1 MTSPK
6 TLEKTT
12 VELLKTL
19 IRNAC
24 VNDLTPDSGQ
34 EIRNAETLEAF
45 FDGTGVEIRRFEPH
59 PGRVSVAFTV
69 PGSDPDAEPLTLLGH
84 TDVVPVDE
92 DKWTTDPF
100 GAETVETEDGARIY
114 GRGATDMLFIT
125 AGMAAVTREVA
136 VSAQAGS
143 PPRGTLTFV
152 ACADEEAR
160 GGLGAGWI
168 AEHEP
173 EAFSWRNCL
182 SETGGSHIP
191 VRTAR
196 DGASE
201 NGNGD
206 AGADSEGND
215 AEQVQ
220 DAEDAQHAKQT
231 QHMKRAR
238 DAEDAEDAHHAI
250 VVVVGEKGAAQRRI
264 TIHGDAGHGSAP
276 YGREITVGLIGE
288 VARRLSSIEPDVV
301 SDDLWQGYI
310 RSFRFDPETE
320 AALIAGENYEALGP
334 LARYSHAMSH
344 LTVSPT
350 VLRAGGAI
358 NVLPST
364 AYVELDIRPLPG
376 QGQGDVDK
384 LLLEALGDLAE
395 RVDIEHLITEDATRS
410 PTSGPLYRAI
420 EDTCREF
427 FPDADIVPTIAAG
440 GSDLRFGRRLGG
452 VGYGFALH
460 AAGRSFGEVL
470 DQLHSHDEFVHV
482 EDVELTARAYRS
494 LVRRFLGV

>member
-1 MTSPK
+1 MTPG
-6 TLEKTT
+6 LEHTT
-12 VELLKTL
+12 IELLKQL

-24 VNDLTPDSGQ
+24 VNDLTADSGN
-34 EIRNAETLEAF
+34 EVRNAQTLEDF
-45 FDGTGVEIRRFEPH
+45 FADAGDSVEVRRFEPH

-92 DKWTTDPF
+92 EKWTQDPF
-100 GAETVETEDGARIY
+100 GAEVVEAEDGSRIY

-125 AGMAAVTREVA
+125 ASMAAVTREVA
-136 VSAQAGS
+136 LEAQAGN

-168 AEHEP
+168 AKNEP

-191 VRTAR
+191 VQDS
-196 DGASE
+196 DG
-201 NGNGD
+201 GD
-206 AGADSEGND
+206 
-215 AEQVQ
+215 
-220 DAEDAQHAKQT
+220 
-231 QHMKRAR
+231 
-238 DAEDAEDAHHAI
+238 AI

-288 VARRLSSIEPDVV
+288 VARRLAAIEPDVV
-301 SDDLWQGYI
+301 SDDLWQGYV

-320 AALIAGENYEALGP
+320 AALIAGENYEAFGP

-358 NVLPST
+358 NVLPSA

-376 QGQGDVDK
+376 QGQEDVDK
-384 LLLEALGDLAE
+384 LLREALGDLAE
-395 RVDIEHLITEDATRS
+395 RVHIEHLITEEATVS
-410 PTSGPLYRAI
+410 PASGPLYDAI
-420 EDTCREF
+420 ADTYREF
-427 FPDADIVPTIAAG
+427 FPTADIVPTIAAG

-460 AAGRSFGEVL
+460 AAGRGFGEVL

>member
-1 MTSPK
+1 VTQTPER
-6 TLEKTT
+6 TLEQTT
-12 VELLKTL
+12 IKLLQQL

-24 VNDLTPDSGQ
+24 VNDLTADSGD
-34 EIRNAETLEAF
+34 EVRNAETLEEF
-45 FDGTGVEIRRFEPH
+45 FADVGDSVEVRRFEPH

-69 PGSDPDAEPLTLLGH
+69 PGTDPDAEPLTLLGH

-92 DKWTTDPF
+92 EKWTKDPF
-100 GAETVETEDGARIY
+100 GADVVEAEDGARIY

-125 AGMAAVTREVA
+125 AAMAAVTRDVA
-136 VSAQAGS
+136 LAAQDGN

-168 AEHEP
+168 AKNEP

-191 VRTAR
+191 VQ
-196 DGASE
+196 GS
-201 NGNGD
+201 GGGD
-206 AGADSEGND
+206 
-215 AEQVQ
+215 
-220 DAEDAQHAKQT
+220 
-231 QHMKRAR
+231 
-238 DAEDAEDAHHAI
+238 AI

-288 VARRLSSIEPDVV
+288 VARRLAAIEPDVV
-301 SDDLWQGYI
+301 SDDIWQGYV

-320 AALIAGENYEALGP
+320 AALIAGENYEAFGP

-376 QGQGDVDK
+376 QGQEDVDK

-395 RVDIEHLITEDATRS
+395 RVHVEHLITEEATVS
-410 PTSGPLYRAI
+410 PASGPLYDAI
-420 EDTCREF
+420 VDTYREF

-460 AAGRSFGEVL
+460 AAGRGFGEVL

>member
-1 MTSPK
+1 MTQTPER
-6 TLEKTT
+6 TLEQTT
-12 VELLKTL
+12 VELLKQL

-24 VNDLTPDSGQ
+24 VNDLTADSGD
-34 EIRNAETLEAF
+34 EVRNAETLEEF
-45 FDGTGVEIRRFEPH
+45 FSGTGVEVRRFEPH

-100 GAETVETEDGARIY
+100 GAEVVEAEDGARIY

-125 AGMAAVTREVA
+125 AAMAAVTREVA
-136 VSAQAGS
+136 LAAQDGN

-168 AEHEP
+168 AKNEP

-191 VRTAR
+191 VNDSGNNTA
-196 DGASE
+196 
-201 NGNGD
+201 D
-206 AGADSEGND
+206 ATDAND
-215 AEQVQ
+215 
-220 DAEDAQHAKQT
+220 
-231 QHMKRAR
+231 
-238 DAEDAEDAHHAI
+238 AI

-264 TIHGDAGHGSAP
+264 SIHGDAGHGSAP

-288 VARRLSSIEPDVV
+288 VARRLAAIEPDVV
-301 SDDLWQGYI
+301 SDGIWQGYV

-320 AALIAGENYEALGP
+320 AALIAGENYEAFGP

-376 QGQGDVDK
+376 QGQDDVDE
-384 LLLEALGDLAE
+384 LLLDSLGDLAE
-395 RVDIEHLITEDATRS
+395 RVHIEHLITEEATVS
-410 PTSGPLYRAI
+410 PASGPLYDAI
-420 EDTCREF
+420 VDTYREF
-427 FPDADIVPTIAAG
+427 FPGADIVPTIAAG

-460 AAGRSFGEVL
+460 AAGRGFGEVL

>member
-1 MTSPK
+1 MTPG
-6 TLEKTT
+6 LEHTT
-12 VELLKTL
+12 IELLKQL

-24 VNDLTPDSGQ
+24 VNDLTADSGN
-34 EIRNAETLEAF
+34 EVRNAQTLEDF
-45 FDGTGVEIRRFEPH
+45 FADAGDSVEVRRFEPH

-92 DKWTTDPF
+92 EKWTQDPF
-100 GAETVETEDGARIY
+100 GAEVVEAEDGARIY
-114 GRGATDMLFIT
+114 GRGATDMLYIT
-125 AGMAAVTREVA
+125 ASMAAVTREVA
-136 VSAQAGS
+136 LEAQAGN

-168 AEHEP
+168 AKNEP

-191 VRTAR
+191 VQGS
-196 DGASE
+196 DG
-201 NGNGD
+201 GD
-206 AGADSEGND
+206 
-215 AEQVQ
+215 
-220 DAEDAQHAKQT
+220 
-231 QHMKRAR
+231 
-238 DAEDAEDAHHAI
+238 AI

-288 VARRLSSIEPDVV
+288 VARRLAAIEPDVV
-301 SDDLWQGYI
+301 SDDIWQGYV

-320 AALIAGENYEALGP
+320 AALIAGENYEAFGP

-358 NVLPST
+358 NVLPSA

-395 RVDIEHLITEDATRS
+395 RVHIEHLITEEATVS
-410 PTSGPLYRAI
+410 PASGPLYDAI
-420 EDTCREF
+420 VDTYREF
-427 FPDADIVPTIAAG
+427 FPTADIVPTIAAG

-460 AAGRSFGEVL
+460 AAGRGFGEVL
-470 DQLHSHDEFVHV
+470 DQLHSHDEYVHV

>member
-1 MTSPK
+1 M
-6 TLEKTT
+6 
-12 VELLKTL
+12 
-19 IRNAC
+19 
-24 VNDLTPDSGQ
+24 
-34 EIRNAETLEAF
+34 
-45 FDGTGVEIRRFEPH
+45 
-59 PGRVSVAFTV
+59 
-69 PGSDPDAEPLTLLGH
+69 TLLGH
-84 TDVVPVDE
+84 TDVVPIDE
-92 DKWTTDPF
+92 EKWTQDPF
-100 GAETVETEDGARIY
+100 GAEVVEAEDGARIY

-125 AGMAAVTREVA
+125 ASMAAVTREVA
-136 VSAQAGS
+136 LEAQAGN

-168 AEHEP
+168 AKNEP

-191 VRTAR
+191 VQDS
-196 DGASE
+196 DG
-201 NGNGD
+201 GD
-206 AGADSEGND
+206 
-215 AEQVQ
+215 
-220 DAEDAQHAKQT
+220 
-231 QHMKRAR
+231 
-238 DAEDAEDAHHAI
+238 AI

-288 VARRLSSIEPDVV
+288 VARRLAAIEPDVV
-301 SDDLWQGYI
+301 SDDLWQGYV
-310 RSFRFDPETE
+310 RSFRFAPDTE
-320 AALIAGENYEALGP
+320 AALIAGENYEAFGP

-364 AYVELDIRPLPG
+364 AYVELDIRPLPE
-376 QGQGDVDK
+376 QGQEDVDK

-395 RVDIEHLITEDATRS
+395 RVHIEHLITEEATVS
-410 PTSGPLYRAI
+410 PASGPLYDAI
-420 EDTCREF
+420 VDTYREF
-427 FPDADIVPTIAAG
+427 FPTADIVPTIAAG

-460 AAGRSFGEVL
+460 AAGRGFGEVL

>member
-1 MTSPK
+1 MTPG
-6 TLEKTT
+6 LEHTT
-12 VELLKTL
+12 IELLKQL

-24 VNDLTPDSGQ
+24 VNDLTADSGN
-34 EIRNAETLEAF
+34 EVRNAQSLEDF
-45 FDGTGVEIRRFEPH
+45 FADAGDSVEVRRFEPH

-92 DKWTTDPF
+92 EKWTQDPF
-100 GAETVETEDGARIY
+100 GAEVVEAEDGARIY

-125 AGMAAVTREVA
+125 ASMAAVTREVA
-136 VSAQAGS
+136 LEAQAGN
-143 PPRGTLTFV
+143 PPRGTLAFV

-168 AEHEP
+168 AKNEP

-191 VRTAR
+191 VQGS
-196 DGASE
+196 DG
-201 NGNGD
+201 GD
-206 AGADSEGND
+206 
-215 AEQVQ
+215 
-220 DAEDAQHAKQT
+220 
-231 QHMKRAR
+231 
-238 DAEDAEDAHHAI
+238 AI

-288 VARRLSSIEPDVV
+288 VARRLAAIEPDVV
-301 SDDLWQGYI
+301 SDDLWQGYV
-310 RSFRFDPETE
+310 RSFRFDPDTE
-320 AALIAGENYEALGP
+320 AALIAGENYEAFGP

-358 NVLPST
+358 NVLPSA

-395 RVDIEHLITEDATRS
+395 RVHIEHLITEEATVS
-410 PTSGPLYRAI
+410 PASGPLYDAI
-420 EDTCREF
+420 VDTYREF
-427 FPDADIVPTIAAG
+427 FPTADIVPTIAAG

-460 AAGRSFGEVL
+460 AAGRGFGEVL